1 MDKLWQELFG
11 VLADILSAYRK
22 MLELGHAKR
31 DALVGAKV
39 KEIEDITKQ
48 EETLIIFVTQSEKVR
63 KSIVEKI
70 AVQYKLPPEEV
81 NLARLKSLTDTETAK
96 KLEKFDNDFHKV
108 LVEFEP
114 LNKTNN
120 ELIQQ
125 ALGIVNYNINL
136 MTQNVAESNY
146 APNRQGGQT
155 NPNRAIFDRKV

>member
-81 NLARLKSLTDTETAK
+81 SLSRFTSLTDAQTAK
-96 KLEKFDNDFHKV
+96 RLERFDDDFHKV
-108 LVEFEP
+108 LAEYEQ

-125 ALGIVNYNINL
+125 ALSIVNYNINL
-136 MTQNVAESNY
+136 LTQNVAESNY

-155 NPNRAIFDRKV
+155 NQNRAIFDRKV